1 MTLKTFIA
9 QNRINSLLN
18 GLKAVDK
25 YVIKRGIAK
34 ENAINRTNKIFN
46 SIKNKVTD
54 SYIKDKIS
62 CDEFT
67 DILDELRALK
77 VTKLKDIEDIY
88 SILYFA

>member
-46 SIKNKVTD
+46 SIKNKLTD

-67 DILDELRALK
+67 DILGELRALK

>member
-1 MTLKTFIA
+1 MTLKAFIA

-25 YVIKRGIAK
+25 YVIKRGITK

>member
-1 MTLKTFIA
+1 MTLKAFIA

-34 ENAINRTNKIFN
+34 EKAISRTNKIFN

-62 CDEFT
+62 CDDFT
-67 DILDELRALK
+67 NILDELRALK

>member
-1 MTLKTFIA
+1 MTLKAFIA

-62 CDEFT
+62 CDDFT
-67 DILDELRALK
+67 NILDELRVLK
-77 VTKLKDIEDIY
+77 VTTLKDIEDIY

>member
-1 MTLKTFIA
+1 MTLKAFIA
-9 QNRINSLLN
+9 QNKINSLLN

-62 CDEFT
+62 CDDFT

>member
-1 MTLKTFIA
+1 MTLKAFIA

-25 YVIKRGIAK
+25 YLIKRGITK
-34 ENAINRTNKIFN
+34 ESAINRTNKIFN
-46 SIKNKVTD
+46 SIKSKVTD

-62 CDEFT
+62 CDDFT
-67 DILDELRALK
+67 NILDELRALK

>member
-1 MTLKTFIA
+1 MTLKAFIV

-62 CDEFT
+62 CDDFT
-67 DILDELRALK
+67 NILDELRNLLK
-77 VTKLKDIEDIY
+77 IKR
-88 SILYFA
+88 

>member
-1 MTLKTFIA
+1 MTLKAFIV

-62 CDEFT
+62 CDDFT
-67 DILDELRALK
+67 NILDELRALK

>member
-1 MTLKTFIA
+1 MTLKAFIA
-9 QNRINSLLN
+9 QNKINSLLN

-46 SIKNKVTD
+46 SIKNKITD

>member
-1 MTLKTFIA
+1 MTLRAFIA

-34 ENAINRTNKIFN
+34 ESAISRTNKIFN
-46 SIKNKVTD
+46 SIKNKLTD

-62 CDEFT
+62 CDDFT
-67 DILDELRALK
+67 NILDELRALK
-77 VTKLKDIEDIY
+77 ATKLKDIEDIY

>member
-1 MTLKTFIA
+1 MTLKAFIA

-25 YVIKRGIAK
+25 YVIKRGIVK
-34 ENAINRTNKIFN
+34 ESAINRTNKIFN

-62 CDEFT
+62 CDDFT
-67 DILDELRALK
+67 NILDELRALK

>member
-1 MTLKTFIA
+1 MTLKAFIA

-34 ENAINRTNKIFN
+34 EQAINRTNKIFN

-62 CDEFT
+62 CDDFT
-67 DILDELRALK
+67 NILDELRTLK

>member
-1 MTLKTFIA
+1 MTLKAFIA

-62 CDEFT
+62 CDDFT
-67 DILDELRALK
+67 NILDELRALK

>member
-9 QNRINSLLN
+9 QNKINSLLN

-34 ENAINRTNKIFN
+34 ENAIDRTNKIFN

>member
-1 MTLKTFIA
+1 MTLKAFIA

-62 CDEFT
+62 CDDFT
-67 DILDELRALK
+67 DILNELRALK
-77 VTKLKDIEDIY
+77 ATKLKDIEDIY

>member
-67 DILDELRALK
+67 DILNELRALK

>member
-1 MTLKTFIA
+1 MTLKAFIA

-34 ENAINRTNKIFN
+34 EKAINRTNKIFN

>member
-1 MTLKTFIA
+1 MTLKAFTA
-9 QNRINSLLN
+9 QNKMNSLLN

-34 ENAINRTNKIFN
+34 ESAINRTNKIFN

-62 CDEFT
+62 CDDFT

>member
-9 QNRINSLLN
+9 QNKINSLLN

-62 CDEFT
+62 CDDFT
-67 DILDELRALK
+67 NILDELRALK

>member
-1 MTLKTFIA
+1 MTLKAFIA

-62 CDEFT
+62 CDDFT

>member
-46 SIKNKVTD
+46 SIKNKLTD